1 MDKTKNSEKYPF
13 ISNIVFLNEQDNQI
27 YVSPISILPDNI
39 YNFEIQNWYKNSII
53 FYNYGH
59 LFIYNMNGEKII
71 DTNYQLTS
79 DETLYP
85 INYNETISV
94 GLDGNVKRYSLSN
107 NTITWETWI
116 EKLRVLPYDA
126 KITYTI
132 KGTDTTEW
140 LFQYNYVNKDESKGE
155 FSFTLDINTGK
166 IEYND

>member
-1 MDKTKNSEKYPF
+1 MKKLLIQTINLPLVRLY
-13 ISNIVFLNEQDNQI
+13 
-27 YVSPISILPDNI
+27 IL
-39 YNFEIQNWYKNSII
+39 Y
-53 FYNYGH
+53 
-59 LFIYNMNGEKII
+59 
-71 DTNYQLTS
+71 
-79 DETLYP
+79 
-85 INYNETISV
+85 NYNETISV

-116 EKLRVLPYDA
+116 EKLRDLPYDA

-140 LFQYNYVNKDESKGE
+140 LFQYNYVNKDGSKGE